1 MRTTTPTPATPRPS
15 SAELTG
21 VWSLDPERTTVA
33 LATRTMWGLLPVT
46 GSFRATGG
54 GLTVGPDG
62 QVSGHVEIDAAS
74 ITTGIKLRDKHL
86 RGEDFLATTRFP
98 HIVVRIER
106 LDVTPQSLTAVGTL
120 HAKGASV
127 PVRFPVSVTAV
138 TPGILDVEGAL
149 SVDRAAVGID
159 IAANGATTMENQLTV
174 RVRLHR
180 SA

>member
-1 MRTTTPTPATPRPS
+1 MRTTTRTPAAPRPS
-15 SAELTG
+15 SVELTG
-21 VWSLDPERTTVA
+21 TWSLDPEQSTVA
-33 LATRTMWGLLPVT
+33 LATRTMWGLLRVK

-54 GLTVGPDG
+54 VLTVGEHG
-62 QVSGHVEIDAAS
+62 QVSGHVEVDAAS
-74 ITTGIKLRDKHL
+74 IATGIKLRDKHL
-86 RGEDFLATTRFP
+86 RGEDFLAAERFP
-98 HIVVRIER
+98 HIVVRIEA

-127 PVRFPVSVTAV
+127 PVRFPVSVNPL
-138 TPGILDVEGAL
+138 TPDTIDVEGAL

-159 IAANGATTMENQLTV
+159 ITANGATTMDNQLTV